1 MYLNFPD
8 SKIVAFYTY
17 RTARVFGLSISGID
31 DTEFIYDIQEIL
43 KLNGYAIDN
52 HICWTTEDGLSYMW
66 SDGRLTV
73 GTNLVV
79 RNW

>member
-1 MYLNFPD
+1 MYIEFSS
-8 SKIVAFYTY
+8 SKIVAFYRY
-17 RTARVFGLSISGID
+17 RTALVFGFSVSDVD
-31 DTEFIYDIQEIL
+31 DVYLRRIQRML
-43 KLNGYAIDN
+43 KRNGHEIDN
-52 HICWTTEDGLSYMW
+52 HICWTTEDGLFYMW

>member
-1 MYLNFPD
+1 MYIQFSP
-8 SKIVAFYTY
+8 SKIVAFYRY
-17 RTARVFGLSISGID
+17 RTALVFG
-31 DTEFIYDIQEIL
+31 FIVSDVDENTLRAVRRVL
-43 KLNGYAIDN
+43 KRNGYEMDN

-73 GTNLVV
+73 GTRLIV